1 MSTRHIIGIKIPLHI
16 SLLVLFTSTTTLHAQ
31 LDQSDMAANLTEALT
46 FTKYPTYAQYDSM
59 MHHFADSYPAICR
72 IDTFGTSIQGRLLL
86 ALKIS
91 DNPNTDEDEPA
102 FLYTSTMHG
111 DELVGYVLTLRLID
125 FILSNYGSNP
135 EIDRIVDEL
144 EIWINPLANP
154 DGAYYFNRDTTVRY
168 SRRENINGIDLNRNF
183 PKVPDTEP
191 NNLKGTQ
198 SDKPQGNLK
207 SNHQNELQGT
217 NPDNLKGTHLYE
229 LEGTYP
235 DDPKGTQSDKP
246 QGTPQGNLKSNH
258 QNELQG
264 TNPDNLKGTHQN
276 ELQGTNPDEHKS
288 SYPDDLQG
296 PHPEDLSGVEPENIH
311 MIRFMQQHRFNLSAN
326 MHSGAEVVNYPWDYT
341 YALHPD
347 DDWYRFISREYADGV
362 HDVEP
367 TYMLGFDNGITNGA
381 VWYIIEGGRQDYVN
395 YFMQGREVTL
405 ELSDIKKLPSEL
417 LDAHWSYNQWSLIN
431 YISQARYGIHGK
443 VTCRRTGVPA
453 PAEIRIL
460 NHDDD
465 HSWVRS
471 DTVFGSFYRY
481 LKEGVYDLAV
491 SAEGFVPD
499 TVRGVAVFDYQRTDL
514 LVALDSL
521 VTGDRNVALQQALVC
536 FPNPAREVLYL
547 GSEQPFEAGAR
558 LEVYATTG
566 TRVHSELLSAGS
578 LRHRI
583 DVAVMHPGVYLLR
596 IRSGTAVYNLRF
608 VKL

>member
-1 MSTRHIIGIKIPLHI
+1 MTTILLNRINTPLFL
-16 SLLVLFTSTTTLHAQ
+16 SLLVLFISTTPLHAQ
-31 LDQSDMAANLTEALT
+31 LDQTDMAIDLTEALT

-102 FLYTSTMHG
+102 FLCTSTIHG
-111 DELVGYVLTLRLID
+111 DELVGYVLSLRLID
-125 FILSNYGSNP
+125 FILSNYGSDP

-144 EIWINPLANP
+144 EIWINPLSNP
-154 DGAYYFNRDTTVRY
+154 DAAYYFNRNTTVAYSQRY
-168 SRRENINGIDLNRNF
+168 NINGLDLNRNF
-183 PKVPDTEP
+183 PKVPDTNPDEP
-191 NNLKGTQ
+191 KGTQ
-198 SDKPQGNLK
+198 SDNLQGT
-207 SNHQNELQGT
+207 HQDELQGTRQDELQGT
-217 NPDNLKGTHLYE
+217 NPDN
-229 LEGTYP
+229 
-235 DDPKGTQSDKP
+235 
-246 QGTPQGNLKSNH
+246 
-258 QNELQG
+258 
-264 TNPDNLKGTHQN
+264 
-276 ELQGTNPDEHKS
+276 
-288 SYPDDLQG
+288 
-296 PHPEDLSGVEPENIH
+296 LSGVEPENIH

-326 MHSGAEVVNYPWDYT
+326 LHSGAEVVNYPWDYT

-367 TYMLGFDNGITNGA
+367 NYMLGFDNGITNGA

-395 YFMQGREVTL
+395 YFLHGREVTL
-405 ELSDIKKLPSEL
+405 ELSGVKKLPSEQ

-453 PAEIRIL
+453 PAEIRVME
-460 NHDDD
+460 HDDD

-471 DTVFGSFYRY
+471 DSVHGSFYRY

-491 SAEGFVPD
+491 SADGFVPD
-499 TVRGVAVFDYQRTDL
+499 TVRGVAVFDYQRTEL

-521 VTGDRNVALQQALVC
+521 VTGDRGMALQQAFVC
-536 FPNPAREVLYL
+536 FPNPAAEVLHL
-547 GSEQPFEAGAR
+547 RGSVPFAAETR
-558 LEVYATTG
+558 LEVFTVSGA
-566 TRVHSELLSAGS
+566 RVHAEVLPAGAQI
-578 LRHRI
+578 HRI
-583 DVAVMHPGVYLLR
+583 DVSGMEQGVYVMR
-596 IRSGTAVYNLRF
+596 IRNGGERFNLRF